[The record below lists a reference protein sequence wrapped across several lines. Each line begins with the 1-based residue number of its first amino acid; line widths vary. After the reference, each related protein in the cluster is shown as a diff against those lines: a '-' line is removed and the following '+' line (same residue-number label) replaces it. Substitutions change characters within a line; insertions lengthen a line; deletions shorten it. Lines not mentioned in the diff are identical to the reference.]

1 MAALKA
7 AGSEGGTT
15 TACSPS
21 FRIPRVRGLS
31 DTTTHFPK
39 AIATKHALMPAG
51 TNASAEMGSTTSVE
65 RAIASIHDREAP
77 SWGMT
82 AILAGTDW
90 GLRSG
95 PFLPSWSNVARERAR
110 YGN

>member
-90 GLRSG
+90 RVKAGPVSPGLSQ
-95 PFLPSWSNVARERAR
+95 RAGEGGR
-110 YGN
+110 